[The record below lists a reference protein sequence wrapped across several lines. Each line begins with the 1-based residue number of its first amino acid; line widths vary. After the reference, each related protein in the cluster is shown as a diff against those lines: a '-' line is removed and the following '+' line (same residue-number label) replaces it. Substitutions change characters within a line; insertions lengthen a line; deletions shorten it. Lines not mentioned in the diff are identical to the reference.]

1 MGASSKFFRK
11 HQQLVLIGNFSEP
24 ASYGLS
30 ASLRGAGFQLGRL
43 RTGTPPRLIGST
55 INFEGLDVQLG
66 DDPAL
71 PFSFLNTRVE
81 NQDNQTVTY
90 KTNTN
95 SASHDII
102 RQNLDKTVHVKEEV
116 KGPRYCPSME
126 SKILKFGQKDSHVVW
141 LEPEGYPEDTDLIY
155 PNGLSMTI
163 PEEAQL
169 AVMRTIPGLEKVEMV
184 RPGYGVEYDHID
196 PRELRPTLETKRI
209 AGLFL
214 AGQINGTTGYEEAA
228 SQGIVAGINAAA
240 SVLGRDPLVL
250 NRADS
255 FIGVMID
262 DLVTKGAD
270 EPCKSI

>member
-1 MGASSKFFRK
+1 LTPYA
-11 HQQLVLIGNFSEP
+11 SEP

-30 ASLRGAGFQLGRL
+30 ASLRDAGFKLGRL

-55 INFEGLDVQLG
+55 INYEGLDIQAG

-71 PFSFLNTRVE
+71 PFSLMNTRVE

-90 KTNTN
+90 KTSTN
-95 SASHDII
+95 AASHDVI

-141 LEPEGYPEDTDLIY
+141 LEPEGYPDDTDLIY

-184 RPGYGVEYDHID
+184 RPGYGVEYDHVD

-209 AGLFL
+209 KGLFL

-270 EPCKSI
+270 EPCMCI